1 MNKKIA
7 FTMVEAMI
15 ILVIGAF
22 ISTITAVSVKN
33 TKEHF
38 NILALR
44 KSVLDLNSALNNVLS
59 NKMYYSDTKGFAD
72 LSHDN
77 FDNIVISNA
86 KTKFQMV
93 MFDDLEIAIASP
105 VKCTVMQG
113 DYKITENADCYL
125 RDDGTVWYIPNTDF
139 DSVNMLKASNA
150 SGATSLYVPVT
161 IYPNS
166 KFILSKDEFEKN
178 AVVIGVRRDGATIH
192 LNSVDCSKD
201 EFKKYNQCKIVE
213 HLTKKSFSR

>member
-22 ISTITAVSVKN
+22 ISTLTAVSIKN
-33 TKEHF
+33 TKEHVD
-38 NILALR
+38 ILALR
-44 KSVLDLNSALNNVLS
+44 KSMLDLNSALNNVLS
-59 NKMYYSDTKGFAD
+59 NKMYYSDAKGFAD

-77 FDNIVISNA
+77 FDNIVISNE

-93 MFDDLEIAIASP
+93 MFDDLEISVTSP
-105 VKCTVMQG
+105 VKCTAMQG
-113 DYKITENADCYL
+113 DYKITDNVDCYL
-125 RDDGTVWYIPNTDF
+125 RDDGTVWHIPNTDF
-139 DSVNMLKASNA
+139 DSVNMLKATNA
-150 SGATSLYVPVT
+150 SGVASLYLPVT
-161 IYPNS
+161 IYPNLKFISS
-166 KFILSKDEFEKN
+166 KFEFEKY
-178 AVVIGVRRDGATIH
+178 AVVTGIRRDGATLN

-213 HLTKKSFSR
+213 FLTKKSFSR